1 MTSMTPT
8 FIGLDPGNS
17 SGGIAVIGANGQAV
31 STLSLSRSTIHDV
44 AGVVATFRGTC
55 GLALL
60 ERVSAM
66 PRQGVASSF
75 KFGVSFGQLQGIL
88 AALGFRWEEV
98 TPAKWQQAMKCR
110 SKGDKNVTKAAA
122 QRLFPDLK
130 VTHATADALLLA
142 EHARRVYAERS
153 VEVPA

>member
-1 MTSMTPT
+1 MTDLRTT

-17 SGGIAVIGANGQAV
+17 SGGIAVVGANGQAV
-31 STLSLSRSTIHDV
+31 STLTLSRATVHDV
-44 AGVVATFRGTC
+44 VALLGSFRGSC

-66 PRQGVASSF
+66 PKQGVASSF
-75 KFGVSFGQLQGIL
+75 RFGVSFGQLQGIL
-88 AALGFRWEEV
+88 ASNGIRWEEV

-153 VEVPA
+153 VEVLA